1 MGVPGFF
8 AWLRRKYP
16 QIVDDSATAACDG
29 EGDACDNLYV
39 GKDPLAHMASLQYCN
54 CHSDDYVSSRE
65 QFELGL
71 LLARVLILFRQH
83 STYGLCLQA
92 HEIAVIVQSKP

>member
-16 QIVDDSATAACDG
+16 QIVDDSATAACAG

-39 GKDPLAHMASLQYCN
+39 GNDPSVHMQILQWCG
-54 CHSDDYVSSRE
+54 CDSDDCALSR
-65 QFELGL
+65 
-71 LLARVLILFRQH
+71 
-83 STYGLCLQA
+83 S
-92 HEIAVIVQSKP
+92 